1 MQKKGISLELEGIK
15 LVGQVYV
22 PQQKKSYP
30 ALCLCHGVPRGI
42 PDPSDRGY
50 PLLAER
56 FCDAGFVTLIFNF
69 RGAGDSEGNFDIMGW
84 TRDLKAA
91 LDYIHN
97 MREADKDKIS
107 LMGFSAGAA
116 VCAYVAAQDPRVS
129 SLITCACP
137 TRFRFAVDAESAK
150 SAIAHFRSIGII
162 KDEDFPASVADWM
175 DGLNKIRPIEQIE
188 KISPRPLLIVHGTQ
202 DDVVDLSSAWALY
215 ERARDP
221 KEILIVEGAGHRLR
235 VSERAMDGAL
245 NWLKARFFED

>member
-30 ALCLCHGVPRGI
+30 AVCLCHGVPRGI

-50 PLLAER
+50 PFLAER

-69 RGAGDSEGNFDIMGW
+69 RGTGDSEGNFDIIGW

-91 LDYIHN
+91 LDYIRN
-97 MREADKDKIS
+97 MREAHKDKIS

-137 TRFRFAVDAESAK
+137 IRLSKYGVT
-150 SAIAHFRSIGII
+150 
-162 KDEDFPASVADWM
+162 ASV
-175 DGLNKIRPIEQIE
+175 
-188 KISPRPLLIVHGTQ
+188 
-202 DDVVDLSSAWALY
+202 
-215 ERARDP
+215 
-221 KEILIVEGAGHRLR
+221 
-235 VSERAMDGAL
+235 
-245 NWLKARFFED
+245 